1 MKHIAFQ
8 DIPVEP
14 LRQTFVNI
22 PPWAQIV
29 TYVGGAAAMGVFCYG
44 LWRHVQRW
52 RTGKA
57 EKVDWNWAERVKALL
72 LYAVA
77 QMRVVSDAYAGAM
90 HLAIF
95 WGMAFLAMATGIA
108 TVDWDVTYLLM
119 DFQFL
124 KGNFYLIYEAVA
136 DLFGLALIAGLV
148 LAFYR
153 RYVMK
158 PKKLETPYPP
168 TFGFDSAYLLLILLG
183 VAVTGFVAEAA
194 RLAAQKLPWSAWSFG
209 GHALAQ
215 AVWGMSQEGL
225 VTLHQVFWTLHA
237 VLALAFIALIPWSKA
252 FHIFS
257 SSASIFLH
265 KLTPAGAL
273 AASEGVAGVTDLTW
287 RQLVQ
292 VDGCTWCGRCQ
303 EACPANLSG
312 QALSPKNIVLKLNG
326 EMLHATKANGNGATA
341 RKLHGDVIA
350 ASELWA
356 CTTCMVC
363 EQVCPVF
370 IEQPRAIIDL
380 RRHLVGQGEVDKG
393 PQDALTKLQRYGN
406 SLGQSDRA
414 RAKWTQGLSFK
425 IKDARKE
432 PVDYVWFAGDYAS
445 YDARVQNT
453 TKLTANIFQ
462 KAGLDFGL
470 LYEAERNSGND
481 ARRLGEEGLFEM
493 LRDKNMQAFEKVQ
506 WKNGNRIVVTTDPH
520 TFNTLKNEYPWNG
533 NRPSVVHYSEVLE
546 QLLGSGKLAVARKLS
561 GQRVTFHDPCYLGR
575 YNNIYEAPRNVL
587 KALGVELV
595 EMPRTRERSHCCG
608 AGGGRIWM
616 EDTEKIAERP
626 AESRVREAA
635 ALPGVTTLVVACPKD
650 LVMFQDALK
659 TAGLE
664 GKLVIKDVIDLVEE
678 ATRPS

>member
-1 MKHIAFQ
+1 MKYIAFQ

-52 RTGKA
+52 RAGKP
-57 EKVDWNWAERVKALL
+57 ETVDWNWAERIKALL

-77 QMRVVSDAYAGAM
+77 QARVVSDAYAGAM

-95 WGMAFLAMATGIA
+95 WGMAVLAAATGIA

-124 KGNFYLIYEAVA
+124 KGNFYLIYEAAA
-136 DLFGLALIAGLV
+136 DLFGLALIGGLAM
-148 LAFYR
+148 AFYR
-153 RYVMK
+153 RYVTK

-209 GHALAQ
+209 GHVLAQ
-215 AVWGMSQEGL
+215 AVWGMSPEGL
-225 VTLHQVFWTLHA
+225 VKLHHVFWTAHA

-257 SSASIFLH
+257 SSVSIFLR
-265 KLTPAGAL
+265 KLTPPGAL
-273 AASEGVAGVTDLTW
+273 AAGEGVADAAGLTW
-287 RQLVQ
+287 RQRVQ

-303 EACPANLSG
+303 EACPANASG
-312 QALSPKNIVLKLNG
+312 QPLSPKNLILKLAGAVASSNG
-326 EMLHATKANGNGATA
+326 STP
-341 RKLHGDVIA
+341 KLHGDIIKA
-350 ASELWA
+350 NELWA

-370 IEQPRAIIDL
+370 IEQPRAVVDL

-406 SLGQSDRA
+406 SLGQSDRM
-414 RAKWTQGLSFK
+414 RAKWTQGLAFK

-432 PVDYVWFAGDYAS
+432 PVDYVWFVGDYAS
-445 YDARVQNT
+445 YDARVQDT
-453 TKLTANIFQ
+453 TKRTANVFQ

-470 LYEAERNSGND
+470 LYEGERNSGND

-506 WKNGNRIVVTTDPH
+506 WKNGSRIVVTADPH
-520 TFNTLKNEYPWNG
+520 SLNTLKNEYPWNG
-533 NRPSVVHYSEVLE
+533 NRPNVVHYSEVLE
-546 QLLGSGKLAVARKLS
+546 QLLSTGKLPVARRLA
-561 GQRVTFHDPCYLGR
+561 GRVTFHDPCYLGR
-575 YNNIYEAPRNVL
+575 YNNIYDAPRNVL

-595 EMPRTRERSHCCG
+595 EMPRNRERSHCCG

-616 EDTEKIAERP
+616 EDTEKLAERP

-635 ALPGVTTLVVACPKD
+635 ALGVTTLVVACPKD

-678 ATRPS
+678 ATRPA